1 MRETKMKEEEELKK
15 HEETLTKRDKE
26 LRICEK

>member
-1 MRETKMKEEEELKK
+1 MRETEMKEEEELKK
-15 HEETLTKRDKE
+15 HETLTKRDKE